1 MNCLFYKIAY
11 SGKTYNHVP
20 CSMLEG
26 KNNKLQSILYQHI
39 FGSINAAILCI
50 EYKQQQ
56 NKCNEFSA
64 QVCFTVRHFRVCH
77 TLGNYLLA
85 AFKIDVIK
93 TKLLAINHILSL
105 FFLSFFIFYFFF
117 LPYATRHIG
126 YIIWS
131 TEWVLLYDCAYICSV
146 NTEHTH
152 THPPSWPSL
161 FLTKFRCSRVSLHP
175 IYSVRRYAM
184 CTVHHRYNKFTVSV
198 WQKRKF
204 KLFPPLQQKDWKFY
218 PMLDDFPL

>member
-105 FFLSFFIFYFFF
+105 FFLSFFIFFFF
-117 LPYATRHIG
+117 FFALCHATHWIYNLIHWMG
-126 YIIWS
+126 AFVWLCVYMQCEHWTHSHSS
-131 TEWVLLYDCAYICSV
+131 TELTLSFLNKISLLSFV
-146 NTEHTH
+146 S
-152 THPPSWPSL
+152 PSNI
-161 FLTKFRCSRVSLHP
+161 FC
-175 IYSVRRYAM
+175 
-184 CTVHHRYNKFTVSV
+184 
-198 WQKRKF
+198 
-204 KLFPPLQQKDWKFY
+204 
-218 PMLDDFPL
+218 